1 MTLLLLGGTADARKI
16 ATQLHQQHIPLIYS
30 VAGLVRVP
38 NVDCPVVSGG
48 FRQFGGL
55 KKYIAQQQIR
65 AILDVTHPYA
75 DTMSST
81 AACVAAECEIP
92 YWRFHRPEWQASDQD
107 TWHSVKDWTQL
118 LPLLSS
124 KSSVLLTVG
133 QIDQSVIDEL
143 ADFHRNNHQTQ
154 VLRTAVEPKST
165 LASSMT
171 WVKAIGPFELTDE
184 LALMKQHKIDAL
196 VTKNSGGSSTVAKLE
211 AARQLNIPVFMLER
225 PPMPSADA
233 LFSDLGTCQAFV
245 LNNFPYINKENGHVF

>member
-1 MTLLLLGGTADARKI
+1 MTLLLLGGTADARNV
-16 ATQLHQQHIPLIYS
+16 ATQLHQHHIPLIYS

-38 NVDCPVVSGG
+38 NVGCPVVSGG

-55 KKYIAQQQIR
+55 KKYIAQHQIS

-75 DTMSST
+75 HTMSST
-81 AACVAAECEIP
+81 AARVAAECTIP
-92 YWRFHRPEWQASDQD
+92 YWRFHRPEWQATEQD
-107 TWHSVKDWTQL
+107 NWHSVADWLQL
-118 LPLLSS
+118 LPLLAT

-154 VLRTAVEPKST
+154 VLRTAVKPKST

-171 WVKAIGPFELTDE
+171 WVKAIGPFALADELT
-184 LALMKQHKIDAL
+184 LMKQHKIDAL
-196 VTKNSGGSSTVAKLE
+196 VTKNSGGNSTMAKLE

-225 PPMPSADA
+225 PPTPNADA
-233 LFSDLGTCQAFV
+233 LFSELSTCQAFV
-245 LNNFPYINKENGHVF
+245 LNNFPLIKKENGHVF